1 MQDWDWTTWL
11 FVGGG
16 ALVVLIIVL
25 VTIVDSA
32 VLSNEEAA
40 VLAPDVASQVSPAGS
55 IVPAKGEPLDEVKV
69 YVDRTL
75 SMRPFTAP
83 SRSTYFDLLMEM
95 DGLMAGNIQFFG
107 FGFPSENQQQVT
119 RPVDPILLEE
129 AAQYGF
135 VNNDYGQIFAGLD
148 RSSTHLVVSD
158 GVQSD
163 VEEGDRFR
171 QIVVSIGD
179 WIEDG
184 GVFALLAYRAPYRG
198 TYYHESPTKGRVEY
212 NCDNR
217 PFYAFTFLPS
227 AKAKQDLLEIL
238 ESGQVAPEYVLT
250 IGQASA
256 DVSIQEYQPPP
267 DPSTSRG
274 PLSLASFAAHGDASP
289 SIRSVFSGRPTQEES
304 TPLHVEVQFDSTG
317 PAGGRTPWPS
327 LSEQQM
333 DRVARSFESSF
344 RHWRIDTLSVERETT
359 TLTPTSGP
367 SILDVV
373 SKSASKLMR
382 ASLSATFQHAPHA
395 PRERIASLLTIGLSS
410 AGANTVVPDR
420 FSTRRDDRP
429 SACSQTLNL
438 QRTMGAIL
446 REHYVVG
453 RTLLVTEWR

>member
-25 VTIVDSA
+25 VSVIDGG
-32 VLSNEEAA
+32 VLSNEEAV

-55 IVPAKGEPLDEVKV
+55 IVPPEGEPLDEVKV

-75 SMRPFTAP
+75 SMRPFTAA
-83 SRSTYFDLLMEM
+83 SRSPYFDLLREM

-107 FGFPSENQQQVT
+107 FGFPSENQGQVT
-119 RPVDPILLEE
+119 RPIDPILLEE
-129 AAQYGF
+129 AGQYGF
-135 VNNDYGQIFAGLD
+135 VNNDYGPLFAGFD
-148 RSSTHLVVSD
+148 PSTAHVVVSD

-163 VEEGDRFR
+163 VDEGDRFR

-212 NCDNR
+212 SCDDR

-274 PLSLASFAAHGDASP
+274 PLSLASFAAHGNASP

-304 TPLHVEVQFDSTG
+304 TPLHVQVQFDSTG

-333 DRVARSFESSF
+333 DRVARSLESSF
-344 RHWRIDTLSVERETT
+344 RHWRIDTLSVEREAT

-367 SILDVV
+367 TILDA
-373 SKSASKLMR
+373 ASTPANEPMQ
-382 ASLSATFQHAPHA
+382 ASLSATVQHTPDA

>member
-16 ALVVLIIVL
+16 ALVALIIVL
-25 VTIVDSA
+25 LLIIDGG
-32 VLSNEEAA
+32 VLTDEEAA
-40 VLAPDVASQVSPAGS
+40 VLAPDVVSEVSPAGS
-55 IVPAKGEPLDEVKV
+55 IVPAEGEPLDEVKV

-83 SRSTYFDLLMEM
+83 SRSPYFDLLKEM

-107 FGFPSENQQQVT
+107 FGFPSENQEQVT
-119 RPVDPILLEE
+119 RPIDPILLEE
-129 AAQYGF
+129 AGQYGF
-135 VNNDYGQIFAGLD
+135 VNNDYGQLFGGLD
-148 RSSTHLVVSD
+148 RSATHLVVSD

-163 VEEGDRFR
+163 VDEGDRFR

-212 NCDNR
+212 NCDDR
-217 PFYAFTFLPS
+217 PFYAFAFLPS
-227 AKAKQDLLEIL
+227 AEAQQDLVEIL
-238 ESGQVAPEYVLT
+238 ESGQAAPEYVLT

-256 DVSIQEYQPPP
+256 DVSVQEYRPPP

-274 PLSLASFAAHGDASP
+274 PLSLTSFAAHGDASP
-289 SIRSVFSGRPTQEES
+289 SVRSVFSGRPTQEES

-327 LSEQQM
+327 LSDRQM
-333 DRVARSFESSF
+333 DRVAESLEPSF

-359 TLTPTSGP
+359 TLTPISGP
-367 SILDVV
+367 TILDA
-373 SKSASKLMR
+373 ASTPANEPMQ
-382 ASLSATFQHAPHA
+382 ASLSATFQHTPDA